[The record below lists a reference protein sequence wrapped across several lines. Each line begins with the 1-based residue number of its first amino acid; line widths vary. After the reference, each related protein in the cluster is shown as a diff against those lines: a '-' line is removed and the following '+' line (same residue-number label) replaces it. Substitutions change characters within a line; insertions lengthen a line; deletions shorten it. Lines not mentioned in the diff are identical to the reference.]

1 MGRAAADNRSK
12 SDRIA
17 ELNAATPRAGSA
29 IGKHCSSSSCSLA
42 MKAFLLGFQR
52 GYSLLRKRIPPLT
65 LPPAGGISFAPVRTR
80 RSLSLKKKISLLT
93 ISIFD
98 NILSSRISN
107 IDKRRLTMARE
118 KFSTLTEQMFYI
130 LLCLREECCGMDVMA
145 RVNELTGGRVA
156 VGPGTLYNLLEQFLA
171 AGYIVETR
179 AEGRRRS
186 YQLTAEGKTLLQNEV
201 ERLQAQVRDYEKL
214 FER

>member
-1 MGRAAADNRSK
+1 
-12 SDRIA
+12 
-17 ELNAATPRAGSA
+17 
-29 IGKHCSSSSCSLA
+29 
-42 MKAFLLGFQR
+42 
-52 GYSLLRKRIPPLT
+52 
-65 LPPAGGISFAPVRTR
+65 
-80 RSLSLKKKISLLT
+80 
-93 ISIFD
+93 
-98 NILSSRISN
+98 
-107 IDKRRLTMARE
+107 MARE

-145 RVNELTGGRVA
+145 RVTELTGGRVA

-186 YQLTAEGKTLLQNEV
+186 YQLTAEGETLLQNEV

>member
-1 MGRAAADNRSK
+1 M
-12 SDRIA
+12 
-17 ELNAATPRAGSA
+17 
-29 IGKHCSSSSCSLA
+29 
-42 MKAFLLGFQR
+42 
-52 GYSLLRKRIPPLT
+52 
-65 LPPAGGISFAPVRTR
+65 
-80 RSLSLKKKISLLT
+80 KKKISLLT

-98 NILSSRISN
+98 NILSTRISN
-107 IDKRRLTMARE
+107 IDKRRPTRARE

-156 VGPGTLYNLLEQFLA
+156 VGPGTLYNLLEQFLV

>member
-1 MGRAAADNRSK
+1 
-12 SDRIA
+12 
-17 ELNAATPRAGSA
+17 
-29 IGKHCSSSSCSLA
+29 
-42 MKAFLLGFQR
+42 
-52 GYSLLRKRIPPLT
+52 
-65 LPPAGGISFAPVRTR
+65 
-80 RSLSLKKKISLLT
+80 
-93 ISIFD
+93 
-98 NILSSRISN
+98 
-107 IDKRRLTMARE
+107 MARE

-156 VGPGTLYNLLEQFLA
+156 VGQGTLYNLLEQFLA

-186 YQLTAEGKTLLQNEV
+186 YQLTAEGETLLQNEV

>member
-1 MGRAAADNRSK
+1 
-12 SDRIA
+12 
-17 ELNAATPRAGSA
+17 
-29 IGKHCSSSSCSLA
+29 
-42 MKAFLLGFQR
+42 
-52 GYSLLRKRIPPLT
+52 
-65 LPPAGGISFAPVRTR
+65 
-80 RSLSLKKKISLLT
+80 
-93 ISIFD
+93 
-98 NILSSRISN
+98 
-107 IDKRRLTMARE
+107 MARE

-130 LLCLREECCGMDVMA
+130 LLCLREECCGMDVMT
-145 RVNELTGGRVA
+145 RVNELTSGRVA

-186 YQLTAEGKTLLQNEV
+186 YQLTAEGETLLQNEV

>member
-1 MGRAAADNRSK
+1 
-12 SDRIA
+12 
-17 ELNAATPRAGSA
+17 
-29 IGKHCSSSSCSLA
+29 
-42 MKAFLLGFQR
+42 
-52 GYSLLRKRIPPLT
+52 
-65 LPPAGGISFAPVRTR
+65 
-80 RSLSLKKKISLLT
+80 
-93 ISIFD
+93 
-98 NILSSRISN
+98 
-107 IDKRRLTMARE
+107 MARE

-156 VGPGTLYNLLEQFLA
+156 FGPGTLYNLLEQFLA

-186 YQLTAEGKTLLQNEV
+186 YQLTAEGETLLQNEV

>member
-1 MGRAAADNRSK
+1 MV
-12 SDRIA
+12 
-17 ELNAATPRAGSA
+17 LF
-29 IGKHCSSSSCSLA
+29 C
-42 MKAFLLGFQR
+42 R
-52 GYSLLRKRIPPLT
+52 GEMR
-65 LPPAGGISFAPVRTR
+65 
-80 RSLSLKKKISLLT
+80 LT
-93 ISIFD
+93 ISIID
-98 NILSSRISN
+98 NILWSKDIEYRY
-107 IDKRRLTMARE
+107 RGGERVARE
-118 KFSTLTEQMFYI
+118 KFGTLTEQMFYI

-145 RVNELTGGRVA
+145 RVSELTGGRVA

-201 ERLQAQVRDYEKL
+201 ERLQAQVRDYERL

>member
-1 MGRAAADNRSK
+1 
-12 SDRIA
+12 
-17 ELNAATPRAGSA
+17 
-29 IGKHCSSSSCSLA
+29 
-42 MKAFLLGFQR
+42 
-52 GYSLLRKRIPPLT
+52 
-65 LPPAGGISFAPVRTR
+65 
-80 RSLSLKKKISLLT
+80 
-93 ISIFD
+93 
-98 NILSSRISN
+98 
-107 IDKRRLTMARE
+107 MARE

-186 YQLTAEGKTLLQNEV
+186 YQLTAEGETLLQNEV
-201 ERLQAQVRDYEKL
+201 ERLQAQVTTRSYLRDNAPSWAARNERKRGFSDAQHQTGAESL
-214 FER
+214 FFLRHRGPCAPL